1 MNMPRMIELTMKS
14 NILFNAFKNN
24 EKIVLDL
31 EEKTEGKASVK
42 EPPNEKLLLQNEI
55 DHILS
60 EKTRTI

>member
-55 DHILS
+55 DRILL